1 VYDLEKYLLP
11 EIRENKKSICPFCSS
26 TPVVFR
32 DVDPTEEKIRHYF
45 SSSESSSEIISRTS
59 SYYKSSIS
67 EEVKELPKNKFEA
80 MKYDNFDEFKK
91 EDMKVNIAIDH
102 PTFDYKANVF
112 ERRMNKR
119 SKQKTLTREEIK
131 KFPFVESS
139 IKRFPTLKN
148 SPERSKDKLLNS
160 TEVQSMRA
168 SSILSKTSRKE
179 KLKRSI
185 ISLDN
190 SENFSEDYKQFNES
204 VRNFQ
209 MTPGKIS
216 LKNSSN
222 ISVKRRELNILQ
234 TPQSRKKLIRKLFIL
249 NKSLYHIAMF
259 KF

>member
-1 VYDLEKYLLP
+1 
-11 EIRENKKSICPFCSS
+11 
-26 TPVVFR
+26 
-32 DVDPTEEKIRHYF
+32 
-45 SSSESSSEIISRTS
+45 
-59 SYYKSSIS
+59 
-67 EEVKELPKNKFEA
+67 

-234 TPQSRKKLIRKLFIL
+234 TPQSRKKLIQPQFTTSPKEMRYESVKKVSIIL
-249 NKSLYHIAMF
+249 
-259 KF
+259 